1 MLSSGHC
8 ACPHTTYTHTPDL
21 HSYNTSSCALPSLQQ
36 PYMQC
41 QEYIINRINVS
52 IELMF
57 LSNFLPATDSHYFIG
72 SIVHSWDDFTIEI
85 PNK

>member
-1 MLSSGHC
+1 
-8 ACPHTTYTHTPDL
+8 
-21 HSYNTSSCALPSLQQ
+21 
-36 PYMQC
+36 MQC

-85 PNK
+85 EQMMVNYHLVIVL